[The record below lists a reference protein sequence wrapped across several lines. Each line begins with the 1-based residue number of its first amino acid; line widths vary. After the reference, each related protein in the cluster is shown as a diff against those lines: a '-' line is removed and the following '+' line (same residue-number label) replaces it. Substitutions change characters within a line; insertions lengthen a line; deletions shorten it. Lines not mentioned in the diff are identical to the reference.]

1 MSRQT
6 WIVERFEDNGVAVLE
21 RDDSTTFDVPMA
33 WLPQG
38 VEEGHVL
45 SLELSGDEEKSTL
58 TFTVQAEATAQRL
71 EVAKAL
77 RGSLAGAP
85 EGDIDL

>member
-21 RDDSTTFDVPMA
+21 RGDGTTFDVPLE
-33 WLPQG
+33 WLPEG

-45 SLELSGDEEKSTL
+45 NLELSGDKEKSAL
-58 TFTVQAEATAQRL
+58 TFTVQEEATARRL
-71 EVAKAL
+71 EEAKAL